1 MFSWSAP
8 APEFPNDAAKRLRRI
23 ESKLDRILDHLGI
36 RQEDLTADPDLSP
49 TVRELA
55 DKGQKINA
63 IKAYREE
70 TGAGLKD
77 AKEAVDA
84 YLGR

>member
-1 MFSWSAP
+1 MFFWFAP
-8 APEFPNDAAKRLRRI
+8 APELPKDAVKRLRRI
-23 ESKLDRILDHLGI
+23 ESKLDMILDHLGI
-36 RQEDLTADPDLSP
+36 RHDDDADESGLSP

-70 TGAGLKD
+70 TGGGLRD
-77 AKEAVDA
+77 AKEAVEA
-84 YLGR
+84 YMGR

>member
-1 MFSWSAP
+1 MFFWSAP
-8 APEFPNDAAKRLRRI
+8 APEFPDDAAKRLRRI

-36 RQEDLTADPDLSP
+36 RQNDLADDSGLST
-49 TVRELA
+49 TVRALA
-55 DKGQKINA
+55 DRGQKINA

-77 AKEAVDA
+77 AKEAVEA
-84 YLGR
+84 YMGR